1 MKLTCLFA
9 LVLAAAAQ
17 DGSGSGNDKPKS
29 EGADQSQGAQDSGY
43 GEQVESYGA
52 PEYHYHVPSP
62 KCCVSFCPSH
72 SPFFSRE
79 SCACHAG
86 IETYSAPAYYGES
99 SYGEA
104 SDESS
109 GYRQLDLVA
118 PDNTIDTRRNVLNK
132 AGTVVLWI
140 VFGLFFLLGLYY
152 IRLFSAYQAIGKG
165 EVDLEGIELE
175 QGLDQSIFHWVTNP
189 SLIAGIV
196 CLVASLAYLTMAT
209 GNGWYARC
217 CDGRMF
223 FFARYIDWVVTTP
236 LMIHALCHYSNAGR
250 ELSSY
255 LFFCDIIMIV
265 TGLIASTICNGV
277 KWVFFAFSMLAFLP
291 VLYYI
296 MELKD
301 AFIDNQMIDS
311 ETGAPVKT
319 GGVYLPYIWWFNN
332 YAFLANLTV
341 FAWFLYPIVWILAEG
356 TGKIS
361 VTGEAICYAILDFI
375 AKGIFGYFVANP
387 EVSNVKDIL
396 ALHNQLTNANDPKF
410 KK

>member
-1 MKLTCLFA
+1 M
-9 LVLAAAAQ
+9 
-17 DGSGSGNDKPKS
+17 
-29 EGADQSQGAQDSGY
+29 
-43 GEQVESYGA
+43 
-52 PEYHYHVPSP
+52 
-62 KCCVSFCPSH
+62 SFCPSH

-86 IETYSAPAYYGES
+86 IQTYDAP
-99 SYGEA
+99 SYAGEA
-104 SDESS
+104 SYGESS

-118 PDNTIDTRRNVLNK
+118 PDNTIDTRRNVLDK
-132 AGTVVLWI
+132 AGSVVLWI

-152 IRLFSAYQAIGKG
+152 IKLFVAYQAIATG

-175 QGLDQSIFHWVTNP
+175 TGLDQAIFHYITNP
-189 SLIAGIV
+189 TLIAGVV

-236 LMIHALCHYSNAGR
+236 LMIHALCHYSRAGS

-296 MELKD
+296 CELKD
-301 AFIDNQMIDS
+301 SEIDNNTINAD
-311 ETGAPVKT
+311 TGAADKA
-319 GGVYLPYIWWFNN
+319 GVYHPYIWWFNN
-332 YAFLANLTV
+332 YAFIANLTV

-356 TGKIS
+356 TGKLS
-361 VTGEAICYAILDFI
+361 VTGEAIFYAILDFI
-375 AKGIFGYFVANP
+375 AKGVFGYFVANP
-387 EVSNVKDIL
+387 EVSNIKDIL
-396 ALHNQLTNANDPKF
+396 ALQNRLTNPKDPKF